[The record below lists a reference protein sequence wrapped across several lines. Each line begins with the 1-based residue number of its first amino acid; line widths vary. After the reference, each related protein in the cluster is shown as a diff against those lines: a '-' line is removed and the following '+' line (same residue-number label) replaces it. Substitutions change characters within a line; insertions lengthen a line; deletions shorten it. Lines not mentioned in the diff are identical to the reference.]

1 VIVPTGLARD
11 HDTAR
16 FCPMP
21 NAATAIFDK
30 LEPARRRL
38 AQRANELL
46 DLQIAIASVPAPTGD
61 EGARAAFIAAR
72 LADALPNVDID
83 AAGNVVGRLAASRDG
98 EPPVVLCAHLDTVF
112 PHGTDLSVTRDGP
125 RVSAPGIGDNARGL
139 VALVALAEELSNGVS
154 LARSVVFAA
163 TTGEEGAGDLRGAR
177 HLFGALGDDIQAV
190 IALDGPGDTRIVTEA
205 LGVRRMRA
213 RIRGPGGHSWGAFG
227 VVNPVHVAGAIT
239 VDLAGLKLP
248 AEPRVTV
255 SVNRIGGGS
264 SINAIPEEA
273 WLEVEVRSIR
283 AAELE
288 RWEMAVD
295 ARMRHVVERANA
307 SRPEGTGPLT
317 LTSERIGQRPSGAM
331 DPAHPLVAMAR
342 EATAIV
348 GRTAELAAASTDANV
363 PMSRGVP
370 AIAIGAGG
378 RGGDTHTLREWYDHT
393 ESSLGLARALTIV
406 AAAASA

>member
-1 VIVPTGLARD
+1 MPSAV
-11 HDTAR
+11 TAM
-16 FCPMP
+16 F
-21 NAATAIFDK
+21 NK
-30 LEPARRRL
+30 LEPARHRL
-38 AQRANELL
+38 AQREDELL
-46 DLQIAIASVPAPTGD
+46 ALQIAIASVPAPTGD

-72 LADALPNVDID
+72 IADALPNVEID
-83 AAGNVVGRLAASRDG
+83 AAGNVVGRLGGGDA
-98 EPPVVLCAHLDTVF
+98 PVVLCAHLDTVF
-112 PHGTDLSVTRDGP
+112 PHGTDLSVTRDGL

-139 VALVALAEELSNGVS
+139 VALVALAEELSHDVP
-154 LARSVVFAA
+154 LAHPVVFAA

-213 RIRGPGGHSWGAFG
+213 RIHGPGGHSWGAFG
-227 VVNPVHVAGAIT
+227 VLNPVHVAGAIT

-264 SINAIPEEA
+264 SINAIPEHA
-273 WLEVEVRSIR
+273 WLEIEVRSIR

-307 SRPEGTGPLT
+307 GRANGTAPLT

-348 GRTAELAAASTDANV
+348 GRTAELSAASTDANV

-393 ESSLGLARALTIV
+393 DSSLGLARALTIV
-406 AAAASA
+406 AAASA